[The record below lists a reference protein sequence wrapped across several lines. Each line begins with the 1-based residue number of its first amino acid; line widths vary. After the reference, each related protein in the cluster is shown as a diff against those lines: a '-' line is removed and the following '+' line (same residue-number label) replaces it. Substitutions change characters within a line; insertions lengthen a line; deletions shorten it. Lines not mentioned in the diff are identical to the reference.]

1 MIPMSELFPNM
12 PEPQETWEQKARVYI
27 RNNPE
32 IIQKMANEALYFKRH
47 GVKRGMKYIAD
58 NYRYAP
64 IKSAKSTNDDD
75 EKYTWNNNYTTYVG
89 DYLMEHYAELS
100 GYFPTR
106 RRSPKTRKV
115 LA

>member
-1 MIPMSELFPNM
+1 
-12 PEPQETWEQKARVYI
+12 
-27 RNNPE
+27 
-32 IIQKMANEALYFKRH
+32 
-47 GVKRGMKYIAD
+47 MKYIAD

-64 IKSAKSTNDDD
+64 IKNAKSTSDDD